1 MLPEVQIVKHDLAAG
16 ARRRYETSASAS
28 ATSETLALCR
38 IGKQYAVRE
47 DLGVVTGERQHRAF
61 PVNLNPVKAESRILP
76 YQLQNDIDRRRPQDL
91 A

>member
-16 ARRRYETSASAS
+16 ARRRHETSASAS

-47 DLGVVTGERQHRAF
+47 EQRPKEGGLQVIHRLHKRSAR
-61 PVNLNPVKAESRILP
+61 SHR
-76 YQLQNDIDRRRPQDL
+76 
-91 A
+91 